1 MNSSIADIRKD
12 YTLKSLSELD
22 VAINPFDQFAFWWN
36 EAVASEID
44 EVNAMTLATVSKL
57 LKPTARI
64 VLLKD
69 YDAVGFTFFTNYNS
83 HKGEDLL
90 QNPNATICFFWKE
103 LQRQIRIEG
112 VVSKVSDE
120 INDEYFNSRPA
131 GSKLGA
137 WASPQS
143 QIIENRDVLIKNE
156 ENYKA
161 NFENNIIPCPPH
173 WGGYKLIP
181 NYFEFWQ
188 GRSNRLHDR
197 ITYTIENGLWKI
209 ARLAP

>member
-1 MNSSIADIRKD
+1 MNTSIADIRKD
-12 YTLKSLSELD
+12 YTLKSLSEAD
-22 VAINPFDQFAFWWN
+22 VANNPFDQFTIWWN
-36 EAVASEID
+36 EAIVSNID
-44 EVNAMTLATVSKL
+44 EVNAMTLATVSKD

-69 YDAVGFTFFTNYNS
+69 YNNAGFTFFTNYNS
-83 HKGEDLL
+83 QKGEDLL

-112 VVSKVSDE
+112 IVEKVSNE
-120 INDEYFNSRPA
+120 ISDQYFNSRPA

-143 QIIENRDVLIKNE
+143 KVIESRDILVENEAKFKEQFGNQIQR
-156 ENYKA
+156 
-161 NFENNIIPCPPH
+161 PSH
-173 WGGYKLIP
+173 WGGYRLIP

-197 ITYTIENGLWKI
+197 ICYKLENDSWKI
-209 ARLAP
+209 ERLAP